1 MTERKILI
9 AVARTDLVLTTAG
22 RILAIMFA
30 VTVAAFLLWKMVRY
44 VRWHCMHR
52 THSVR
57 SPTHNT
63 AHYFRKSRPERRQK
77 TD

>member
-22 RILAIMFA
+22 RIPAILFA
-30 VTVAAFLLWKMVRY
+30 VTVAAFLLWKMVCY
-44 VRWHCMHR
+44 VRRHCMYR

-57 SPTHNT
+57 SPTRNT
-63 AHYFRKSRPERRQK
+63 AHYFRKSRPERRRK

>member
-22 RILAIMFA
+22 RILAILFA

-44 VRWHCMHR
+44 VRRHCMYR

-57 SPTHNT
+57 SPTRST
-63 AHYFRKSRPERRQK
+63 THYYRKSRLERRGK
-77 TD
+77 SD

>member
-9 AVARTDLVLTTAG
+9 AVARTDMVLTTAG
-22 RILAIMFA
+22 RILAILFA

-52 THSVR
+52 THSIR
-57 SPTHNT
+57 SPTRST
-63 AHYFRKSRPERRQK
+63 AHHSHKSRPERRQK

>member
-9 AVARTDLVLTTAG
+9 AVARTDLVLTTAS
-22 RILAIMFA
+22 RIMAILFA
-30 VTVAAFLLWKMVRY
+30 VTVAAFLLWKMVCY
-44 VRWHCMHR
+44 VRRHCMHR

-57 SPTHNT
+57 SPTRSATH
-63 AHYFRKSRPERRQK
+63 HSHKSRPERRQK